1 MPSPADRLI
10 STDVELALDRLRRGG
25 IVAIPT
31 ETVYGLAADA
41 DQPAAVARVYAAKGR
56 PTDHPLI
63 VHVPTLD
70 AVEGWV
76 ADLPDEA
83 VRLGAACWPGPLTL
97 LLRRSPRVAD
107 HITGGRD
114 TVGIRV
120 PGHPLTLDLLKRH
133 GGGLAA
139 PSANRYGKVSPTTA
153 QHVLDDLSAHLDP
166 ECDLILDG
174 GPCEIGVEST
184 IVDVTVDPPQVL
196 RSGAI
201 SATDVERILSGSI
214 AGTSGPSRAAGM
226 MASHYAPD
234 CHVVLADDPLEA
246 EAVAAI
252 RRTEGL
258 RVGVLDRTDDLVE
271 AAQLLY
277 SDLRAADQAGL
288 DTLVVVLPPAEGIGH
303 ALRDRLLKASAD

>member
-1 MPSPADRLI
+1 MPSPVDRLI

-25 IVAIPT
+25 IVAVPT

-41 DQPAAVARVYAAKGR
+41 EQSAAVARVYAAKGR

-63 VHVPTLD
+63 VHVSGAD
-70 AVEGWV
+70 AIDGWV
-76 ADLPDEA
+76 ADFPEGAAQLA
-83 VRLGAACWPGPLTL
+83 AACWPGPLTL
-97 LLRRSPRVAD
+97 LLVRGPRVTD
-107 HITGGRD
+107 QITGGRD
-114 TVGIRV
+114 TVGVRV
-120 PGHPLTLDLLKRH
+120 PSHPLTLDLLARH

-153 QHVLDDLSAHLDP
+153 QHVLDDLSAHLDR
-166 ECDLILDG
+166 EHDLILDG

-196 RSGAI
+196 RAGAI
-201 SATDVERILSGSI
+201 STADVEQILSGPT
-214 AGTSGPSRAAGM
+214 AGVAGPSRAAGM
-226 MASHYAPD
+226 VVSHYAPD
-234 CHVVLADDPLEA
+234 CQIVPVVDPIEA

-252 RRTEGL
+252 RRTQGQ
-258 RVGVLDRTDDLVE
+258 RVGVLDRNDDLVV

-288 DTLVVVLPPAEGIGH
+288 DTLVVVLPPAHGIGH
-303 ALRDRLLKASAD
+303 ALRDRLFKASAG